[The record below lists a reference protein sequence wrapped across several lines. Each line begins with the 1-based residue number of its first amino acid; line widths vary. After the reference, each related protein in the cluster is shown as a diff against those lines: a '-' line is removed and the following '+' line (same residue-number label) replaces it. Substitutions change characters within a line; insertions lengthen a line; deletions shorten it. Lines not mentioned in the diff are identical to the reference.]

1 MSKEIIYLVGQ
12 ISANVKE
19 TYTWRQGV
27 VDFFRNENFEII
39 NPCGNNFNK
48 SIAKINMDINN
59 VYSSGG
65 INIIPHKDYTYV
77 KRSTMA
83 FANLNIYDKEKPI
96 LGSFFEL
103 AWYYTMPEKTVIG
116 IFDGDP
122 NEAIQCKHPFVQEA
136 VTTWVKTPEEACYL
150 TLHYFS

>member
-1 MSKEIIYLVGQ
+1 MRHWLFSLKQKAPG
-12 ISANVKE
+12 SDS
-19 TYTWRQGV
+19 G
-27 VDFFRNENFEII
+27 
-39 NPCGNNFNK
+39 NPLPLGR
-48 SIAKINMDINN
+48 
-59 VYSSGG
+59 GG
-65 INIIPHKDYTYV
+65 CQDE
-77 KRSTMA
+77 
-83 FANLNIYDKEKPI
+83 EKPI

-136 VTTWVKTPEEACYL
+136 VTTWVKTPKEACYL